1 MRLLDQNA
9 MQQLFEVTDDLEI
22 DREAIEV
29 PLAMEGEGDVERLPG
44 GKLRITLPDADDLGP
59 FLAALPGRP
68 EVRRS
73 QEARRGDGS

>member
-29 PLAMEGEGDVERLPG
+29 PLAMEGEGAVERLPG
-44 GKLRITLPDADDLGP
+44 DKLRITLPEDDLDS
-59 FLAALPGRP
+59 FLATLP
-68 EVRRS
+68 E
-73 QEARRGDGS
+73 QLRGAP